1 MSNDFYKDI
10 HKDINKDIN
19 NDAING
25 EQAFLDKAR
34 DELDRSCDRLDGHTQ
49 SRLNSIRHAAIEH
62 GHQHPGRA
70 MLAPFGGLVT
80 ACVLVLV
87 VSVFFQ
93 GTETPALSVPD
104 NNSAIEDLDILT
116 SAESLEFFEN
126 LEFYQWLEE
135 NEASV

>member
-1 MSNDFYKDI
+1 MNNDFKNDI
-10 HKDINKDIN
+10 DNNFN
-19 NDAING
+19 ND
-25 EQAFLDKAR
+25 EQAFLDSAR
-34 DELDRSCDRLDGHTQ
+34 EQLDRSCDRLDGKTQ

-62 GHQHPGRA
+62 GRRHPGRA
-70 MLAPFGGLVT
+70 LLAPFGGLVT

-93 GTETPALSVPD
+93 GADTPVPD
-104 NNSAIEDLDILT
+104 NRSTMEDLDILT
-116 SAESLEFFEN
+116 STESLEFFEN